1 MKFVT
6 QELNLE
12 DKVCDEQADEEEL
25 VRRAQK
31 DLAQFAVLYD
41 RYVQRVYRFLL
52 ARTADVAEAE
62 DLTSQTFLTAM
73 QKLPSYRSNGHF
85 LAWLFSI
92 ARNKQ
97 VDNFRKYQRRDV
109 VELSENM
116 AESHQDLVNDII
128 QKERRYVLKQILV
141 ELPERDYELLALRL
155 AARMSFAEMGVYMH
169 KNSENVKKAY
179 YRLLER
185 LKTRVEGSHE

>member
-1 MKFVT
+1 MKFVA

-12 DKVCDEQADEEEL
+12 DRVCEQADEDEL
-25 VRRAQK
+25 VRQAQK
-31 DLAQFAVLYD
+31 DLTQFAVLYD

-73 QKLPSYRSNGHF
+73 QKLPTYRPNGHF

-97 VDNFRKYQRRDV
+97 VDNFRKHQRRVV

-116 AESHQDLVNDII
+116 PENHPDLMNDVI
-128 QKERRYVLKQILV
+128 QKERQHALKQLLM
-141 ELPERDYELLALRL
+141 ELPEKEYELLALRL
-155 AARMSFAEMGVYMH
+155 AARMSFAEMGTYMQ
-169 KNSENVKKAY
+169 KNGESVKKAY

-185 LKTRVEGSHE
+185 LKARMEASHE

>member
-6 QELNLE
+6 HELIFS
-12 DKVCDEQADEEEL
+12 DKVRERADENEL

-31 DLAQFAVLYD
+31 DMVQFVVLYD

-52 ARTADVAEAE
+52 ARTADIAEAE

-73 QKLPSYRSNGHF
+73 EKLPSYRSDGHF
-85 LAWLFSI
+85 MAWLFTI

-97 VDNFRKYQRRDV
+97 VDNFRKYQRRVV
-109 VELSENM
+109 VELDEDI
-116 AESHQDLVNDII
+116 AESHQDLVNDLI
-128 QKERRYVLKQILV
+128 QKERHYALKKILAG
-141 ELPERDYELLALRL
+141 LPEKDYELLNLRL
-155 AARMSFAEMGVYMH
+155 AAQMSFAEMGDYLH
-169 KNSENVKKAY
+169 QNGENVKKAY

-185 LKTRVEGSHE
+185 LKAGMESPLE